1 MKWLGWNLVTI
12 KIILNDKKDEAIRN
26 KDLRNKILIL
36 KQTSLNRRPYFV
48 VVL

>member
-36 KQTSLNRRPYFV
+36 KQTSSNRRPYFV